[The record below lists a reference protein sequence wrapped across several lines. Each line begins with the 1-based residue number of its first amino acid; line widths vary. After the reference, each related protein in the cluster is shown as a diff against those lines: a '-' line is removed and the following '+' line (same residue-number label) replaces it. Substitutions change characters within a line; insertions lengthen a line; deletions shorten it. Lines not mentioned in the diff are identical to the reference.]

1 MLRVQRPRDLSR
13 DGARVLDVLPFVEN
27 DGQPARWRQG
37 FADAGLR
44 AANARDPKFMAVL
57 GKAAEIVTKMDEEQ
71 RGFSRRFAEKES
83 ERRETTETQMWREA
97 FRCADEGYPQP
108 ELAWIYGAAAW
119 LCGYYA

>member
-1 MLRVQRPRDLSR
+1 MSNAKLESVDFVTPESVEHAYAMAGRAME
-13 DGARVLDVLPFVEN
+13 AR
-27 DGQPARWRQG
+27 RQG

-44 AANARDPKFMAVL
+44 AAQVRDPKFMLVL
-57 GKAAEIVTKMDEEQ
+57 GRAAEIVTKMDEEQ
-71 RGFSRRFAEKES
+71 RGFSRRFADKES

-108 ELAWIYGAAAW
+108 ELAWIYGAAAF